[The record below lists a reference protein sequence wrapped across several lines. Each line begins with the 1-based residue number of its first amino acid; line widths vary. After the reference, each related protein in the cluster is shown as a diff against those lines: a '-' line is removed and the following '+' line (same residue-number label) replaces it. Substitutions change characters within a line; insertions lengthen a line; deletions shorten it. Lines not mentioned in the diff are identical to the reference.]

1 MTEPLFP
8 TPGGKTDLET
18 GAVLTPRF
26 GPDGTMACV
35 TVDADNGQVLMVGHM
50 NAESLMLTIKTGE
63 GWYWSRSRNELW
75 HKGATSGNVQKV
87 VELLTDCDI
96 FDQVRAKLHKAVG
109 RAALAEGFKEQAA
122 EHYQRAIELH
132 DKVGIKKE
140 LEVLEREIKKQ
151 KAAEL
156 PVASDVSAAS
166 VTAPANAEACQEHAT
181 EQQGPAPGEA
191 S

>member
-1 MTEPLFP
+1 M
-8 TPGGKTDLET
+8 
-18 GAVLTPRF
+18 
-26 GPDGTMACV
+26 PDQA
-35 TVDADNGQVLMVGHM
+35 
-50 NAESLMLTIKTGE
+50 
-63 GWYWSRSRNELW
+63 
-75 HKGATSGNVQKV
+75 
-87 VELLTDCDI
+87 
-96 FDQVRAKLHKAVG
+96 RAKLHKAVG

-122 EHYQRAIELH
+122 QHYRRAIELH

-166 VTAPANAEACQEHAT
+166 VTAPANAEASQEQAT

>member
-75 HKGATSGNVQKV
+75 HKGATSGNVQRV
-87 VELLTDCDI
+87 VELLTDCDQ
-96 FDQVRAKLHKAVG
+96 DALVMRVRVDGAGATCHTGQVSCFYRRIALGQDAAAGPVQLTHVG
-109 RAALAEGFKEQAA
+109 
-122 EHYQRAIELH
+122 
-132 DKVGIKKE
+132 
-140 LEVLEREIKKQ
+140 
-151 KAAEL
+151 
-156 PVASDVSAAS
+156 
-166 VTAPANAEACQEHAT
+166 
-181 EQQGPAPGEA
+181 GEA
-191 S
+191 RFDPAVVYRHK